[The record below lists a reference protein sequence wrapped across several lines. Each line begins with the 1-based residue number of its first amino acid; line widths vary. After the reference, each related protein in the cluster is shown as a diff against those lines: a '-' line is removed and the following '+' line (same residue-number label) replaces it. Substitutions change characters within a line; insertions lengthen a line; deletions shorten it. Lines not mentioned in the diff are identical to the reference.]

1 MRRLAAACLAWAA
14 LMVSGAV
21 AGAPSVLR
29 IGNGPEV
36 ESLDPQRASSVSA
49 LNVARDLYE
58 GLTRIADDGRV
69 VPAAARGWQLSADGR
84 RYTFDLR
91 EDLRWSN
98 GEPLTAEDFV
108 AGLRR
113 VVDPR
118 TGAPYAQLLSPIA
131 NAPAIVAGRAAPEML
146 AVWALS
152 PTRLQILLS
161 EPTPYFLSLLA
172 HPAASPIHRQSLAQ
186 YGREFARPGR
196 LVSNG
201 AFKLEQWVV
210 QSQLTLARNPHYW
223 DDASTKLDSVVYV
236 PFDDVAAELKRYR
249 AGEIDVTSEIPLVQA
264 PQLRARYGE
273 QLRIAT
279 YLGSYFYGINMT
291 RPPLGDSPVLRRA
304 LAMVIDREL
313 IVDRVMNGLAQPA
326 YGWVPPGVAGYQ
338 AQSVEWATWP
348 MAKRLEEARR
358 LYAEAGYSAERP
370 LRVELRYNTHD
381 DHKRIA
387 TVVAAMWKQA
397 LGVKTTLINE
407 ENKVFLA
414 KRRLR
419 RETQIFRAAWMG
431 DYNDASTYLDVLA
444 SGNGR
449 NDMGW
454 QDARY
459 DALLAQAAREGDPH
473 RRARLLQDA
482 ERLAL
487 EAMPVMPIYWY
498 VSKHLVSPR
507 VRGWHDNLLDVHYS
521 KDLSV
526 VAE

>member
-1 MRRLAAACLAWAA
+1 MRGVAAIVVALIALLVSGGAAAAI
-14 LMVSGAV
+14 
-21 AGAPSVLR
+21 LR

-58 GLTRIADDGRV
+58 GLTRIADDGHI

-91 EDLRWSN
+91 DNLRWSN
-98 GEPLTAEDFV
+98 GDALTADDFV

-131 NAPAIVAGRAAPEML
+131 NAPAIVAARAPPEML

-152 PTRLQILLS
+152 PTRLQILLR

-172 HPAASPIHRQSLAQ
+172 HPAASPIHRPSLAQ

-201 AFKLEQWVV
+201 AFRLDQWIV
-210 QSQLTLARNPHYW
+210 QSQLSLVRNPHYW
-223 DDASTKLDSVVYV
+223 DDARTRLDGVVYL
-236 PFDDVAAELKRYR
+236 PFDDVASELKRFR
-249 AGEIDVTSEIPLVQA
+249 AGELDVTSEIPLVQA
-264 PQLRARYGE
+264 PQLRERYGA
-273 QLRIAT
+273 QLHVAT

-291 RPPLGDSPVLRRA
+291 RPPLGESRALRRA

-313 IVDRVMNGLAQPA
+313 IVGKVMNGLAQPA

-338 AQSVEWATWP
+338 AQRVDWAEWP
-348 MAKRLEEARR
+348 MPRRIAEARR
-358 LYAEAGYSAERP
+358 LYAAAGYSAQNP
-370 LRVELRYNTHD
+370 LQVELRYNTHD

-387 TVVAAMWKQA
+387 TVVAAMWKQT
-397 LGVKTTLINE
+397 LGVHATLINE

-419 RETQIFRAAWMG
+419 RETEIFRAAWMG
-431 DYNDASTYLDVLA
+431 DYDDASTYLDVLA
-444 SGNGR
+444 SDNGR

-454 QDARY
+454 RDARY
-459 DALLAQAAREGDPH
+459 DALLADAARQTDPA
-473 RRARLLQDA
+473 RRAALLEEA
-482 ERLAL
+482 ERRAL
-487 EAMPVMPIYWY
+487 DAMPAIPIYWY
-498 VSKHLVSPR
+498 VSKHLLGPR
-507 VRGWHDNLLDVHYS
+507 VRGWRDNLLDVHYS

-526 VAE
+526 GSE